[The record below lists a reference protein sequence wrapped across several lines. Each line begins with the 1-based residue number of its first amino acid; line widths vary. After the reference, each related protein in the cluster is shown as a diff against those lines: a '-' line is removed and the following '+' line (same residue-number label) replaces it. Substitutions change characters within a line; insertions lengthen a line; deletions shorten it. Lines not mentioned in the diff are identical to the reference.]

1 MLHLNH
7 VEKVLYIRLLGG
19 SPNIV
24 RRLAVIIMTNIN
36 ITTSPSGAS
45 IEALRT
51 NVAQAVASSY
61 GAMREYAQALCGSLP
76 VEWYLVEHADSSDTA
91 KPVHAEKKALFVE
104 LKKANHSNPSTIW
117 ARVRKYGQEYI
128 EGVNAP
134 AQTGEA
140 GEGEAAEGGNTR
152 ETRSLTRRFVDEL
165 TLLYKAGKRAESLS
179 DKESEALTK
188 IGGALIALGVD
199 LSML

>member
-1 MLHLNH
+1 MSDINVTSLS
-7 VEKVLYIRLLGG
+7 G
-19 SPNIV
+19 SSV
-24 RRLAVIIMTNIN
+24 
-36 ITTSPSGAS
+36 
-45 IEALRT
+45 EALRVR
-51 NVAQAVASSY
+51 VADSVASSY

-76 VEWYLVEHADSSDTA
+76 VEWYLVEHADTSDSA
-91 KPVHAEKKALFVE
+91 KLVHAEKKALFVE

-128 EGVNAP
+128 EGAASP
-134 AQTGEA
+134 ASA
-140 GEGEAAEGGNTR
+140 DKVEGESEGGNTR
-152 ETRSLTRRFVDEL
+152 ETRSLGRRFIEEL
-165 TLLYKAGKRAESLS
+165 STLYKAGKRAESLS

>member
-1 MLHLNH
+1 M
-7 VEKVLYIRLLGG
+7 
-19 SPNIV
+19 SDIV
-24 RRLAVIIMTNIN
+24 
-36 ITTSPSGAS
+36 ITSVSGAS
-45 IEALRT
+45 VEALRVR
-51 NVAQAVASSY
+51 VADSVASSY

-76 VEWYLVEHADSSDTA
+76 VEWYLVEHADSSDQA
-91 KPVHAEKKALFVE
+91 KLVHAEKKALFVE

-128 EGVNAP
+128 EGANAP
-134 AQTGEA
+134 AESGAES
-140 GEGEAAEGGNTR
+140 GEAAEGGNTR
-152 ETRSLTRRFVDEL
+152 ETRSLARRYIEEL
-165 TLLYKAGKRAESLS
+165 TVLYKAGKRAESLS

>member
-1 MLHLNH
+1 M
-7 VEKVLYIRLLGG
+7 
-19 SPNIV
+19 SD
-24 RRLAVIIMTNIN
+24 IN
-36 ITTSPSGAS
+36 VTSVSGAS
-45 IEALRT
+45 VEALRVR
-51 NVAQAVASSY
+51 VADSVASSY

-76 VEWYLVEHADSSDTA
+76 VEWYLVEHADTSDSA
-91 KPVHAEKKALFVE
+91 KLVHAEKKALFVE

-128 EGVNAP
+128 EGAASP
-134 AQTGEA
+134 ASA
-140 GEGEAAEGGNTR
+140 DKVEGESEGGNTR
-152 ETRSLTRRFVDEL
+152 ETRSLGRRFIEEL
-165 TLLYKAGKRAESLS
+165 STLYKAGKRAESLS

>member
-1 MLHLNH
+1 
-7 VEKVLYIRLLGG
+7 
-19 SPNIV
+19 
-24 RRLAVIIMTNIN
+24 MTNIN
-36 ITTSPSGAS
+36 ITSPSGAS

-51 NVAQAVASSY
+51 NVAQAVESSY

-76 VEWYLVEHADSSDTA
+76 VEWYLVEHADTSDMA
-91 KPVHAEKKALFVE
+91 KPVHTEKKALFVL
-104 LKKANHSNPSTIW
+104 LKAAKHSNPSTIW

-128 EGVNAP
+128 EGANAP

-152 ETRSLTRRFVDEL
+152 ETRSLARRYIEEL
-165 TLLYKAGKRAESLS
+165 TVLYKAGKRAESLS